1 MIETRDYDDDYYYK
15 KSKLLIWFL
24 ILSLIYDTIL
34 LCVCKRVRFR
44 DTSENEKALF
54 FLSQPHSL

>member
-1 MIETRDYDDDYYYK
+1 MIETRDYDYDDDYYK

-34 LCVCKRVRFR
+34 FCVCVNECVFETRVKKLF
-44 DTSENEKALF
+44 F